1 MFNGAVRHAR
11 LLPVLALTGVT
22 LLSGCGVAGT
32 QFNPGVAAEVGD
44 VKITERQ
51 VEQVT
56 DGYCSAIEAVSA
68 EQGGTQTVPLR
79 YLAHEFTT
87 TLVIKAAAEQL
98 AERYD
103 VQAGESYRQALSQ
116 LEPQVASLSR
126 SQRDAV
132 LEIEGGQAYYQDV
145 LTQIGAI
152 EAGDDEGDD
161 ADGSSD
167 GAAAAG
173 QAVLDDWFGSNDVE
187 VNPKYGFEYGTPGQ
201 VDTDTS
207 VAVSTAAKDG
217 LLEQP
222 SESYAASLP
231 QHMVCGGTEG

>member
-1 MFNGAVRHAR
+1 MRHAR

-32 QFNPGVAAEVGD
+32 QFSPGVAAKVGD
-44 VKITERQ
+44 VRITEHQ

-56 DGYCSAIEAVSA
+56 DGYCGAIEAVSA
-68 EQGGTQTVPLR
+68 EQGGTQSVPLR
-79 YLAHEFTT
+79 YLTHEFTT

-98 AERYD
+98 AEQYD
-103 VQAGESYRQALSQ
+103 VQAGDSYRQALAQ

-126 SQRDAV
+126 AQRDAV

-161 ADGSSD
+161 ADNGATD

-173 QAVLDDWFGSNDVE
+173 QAVLDDWFEKNDVE
-187 VNPKYGFEYGTPGQ
+187 VNPKYAFEYGTAGQ
-201 VDTDTS
+201 ADTDTS
-207 VAVSTAAKDG
+207 VAVSSAATGG
-217 LLEQP
+217 LAAQP